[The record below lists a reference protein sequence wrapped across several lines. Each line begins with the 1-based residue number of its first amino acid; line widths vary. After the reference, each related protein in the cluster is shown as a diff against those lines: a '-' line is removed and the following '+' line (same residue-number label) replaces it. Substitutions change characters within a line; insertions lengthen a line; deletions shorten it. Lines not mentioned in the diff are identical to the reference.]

1 MRGRRHSG
9 LVYQAVGPAVPDPGP
24 TVRVV
29 VVLDVPTNPPGLP
42 QRAVELAD
50 EFGIMMSRL
59 LPGVQARRAS
69 LAAGDRPPG
78 DTAIPHRGLLVD
90 LPHRLVTVDGTPVRL
105 AYREFELLKYLVTAA
120 GRAVPRAELMSNVW
134 ADVTAPNSGAV
145 AAVSERTVDTH
156 VQRVR
161 AKLGSHGRSLVT
173 VRGSGYRFEPADD
186 TRITVLRQ
194 GSRTG

>member
-1 MRGRRHSG
+1 M
-9 LVYQAVGPAVPDPGP
+9 GPAAAAPGP
-24 TVRVV
+24 TMHVV
-29 VVLDVPTNPPGLP
+29 VVLDVPTDPPGLP

-59 LPGVQARRAS
+59 LPGVQARKAS
-69 LAAGDRPPG
+69 LTAGEGPVDEIAVPQG
-78 DTAIPHRGLLVD
+78 GLLVD
-90 LPHRLVTVDGTPVRL
+90 VPHRYVTVDGTPVRL

-120 GRAVPRAELMSNVW
+120 GRAVPRAELMNNVW
-134 ADVTAPNSGAV
+134 GDVTAPESRAV
-145 AAVSERTVDTH
+145 APISERTVDTH

-161 AKLGSHGRSLVT
+161 AKLGVHGRSLVT

-186 TRITVLRQ
+186 TRIMVSRR